1 MATSDVH
8 DTSPGGGAPVVHLDT
23 EQRARI
29 GRAARAA
36 VPRSA
41 HAEWVPGP
49 DRADPTALLTAQ
61 ETTPRSRPRSPTPRT
76 DARVPLHLLPGGGDH
91 HGRGPRGLAEHRAPG
106 AGVRRRPPLELR
118 RLRGTGPSHD
128 VRRQRLRRDQP
139 RTVRVGRQASGAE
152 LRDRGPLPI
161 LLDEGGPWNRRSGR
175 EVLPRGDDRLRQ
187 DDEPRRLVRTS
198 RRREGLQRV
207 PIESHPVGEKAVRAQ
222 PGQGAGEGQ
231 HEGVRQA
238 LRTRGR

>member
-1 MATSDVH
+1 MTTLEH

-61 ETTPRSRPRSPTPRT
+61 ETT
-76 DARVPLHLLPGGGDH
+76 RVPDLVPLRHERMLASPFTFY
-91 HGRGPRGLAEHRAPG
+91 RGAAIIMAADLAALAEHRAPG

-118 RLRGTGPSHD
+118 RLRGTGPSHH
-128 VRRQRLRRDQP
+128 VRHQRLRRDQP

-161 LLDEGGPWNRRSGR
+161 LLDEGGPWSRRSGC

-187 DDEPRRLVRTS
+187 DDEPRRLVRTP

-207 PIESHPVGEKAVRAQ
+207 PIQSHSVGDQAVRAQ
-222 PGQGAGEGQ
+222 PGQGTGEGQ

-238 LRTRGR
+238 LRTGGR